1 MDFSFVTLE
10 LKRKNSNIQI
20 ARKKA
25 VKAKHPSVG
34 KQCFPKFKDS
44 KIDLGTEWAFKKY
57 QNE

>member
-44 KIDLGTEWAFKKY
+44 KITLATTPSKERT
-57 QNE
+57 